1 MNDSTPHPKAGEQ
14 PEPHRCRLTPLQ
26 VEYLMKAIDPSRVK
40 LDPKGFKYVEQQDV
54 RTWLNR
60 VFGVG
65 GWDVETL
72 ELTEVTTL
80 TTAGERPR
88 YTVIYRAQARLTV
101 KAECGHPIARLDD
114 GAIGDASNQ
123 PQLPAAHDNAMKSAL
138 SGALKRCAVNL
149 GDAFGLG
156 LYYDNIAPGQSV
168 VQRMIPYLPAR
179 PAPAPEVAAAA

>member
-1 MNDSTPHPKAGEQ
+1 MNDSTPQTTAPKA

-26 VEYLMKAIDPSRVK
+26 VEYLMKAIDPARVK
-40 LDPKGFKYVEQQDV
+40 LDPKGYKYVEQQDV

-72 ELTEVTTL
+72 ELAEVTTL
-80 TTAGERPR
+80 TDVKNPERPR

-123 PQLPAAHDNAMKSAL
+123 PQLSAAHDNAMKSAL

-156 LYYDNIAPGQSV
+156 LYYNDIAPGQSV
-168 VQRMIPYLPAR
+168 VQRMIPYLPPR
-179 PAPAPEVAAAA
+179 PAPVPAAA